1 MTDINN
7 LNDIDCYNLLRS
19 LGNFLKA
26 DVGVMCGK
34 IERIVR
40 TATERKTVVNDGY
53 NIRVTISNTAPT
65 ESNYPLIVFVG
76 VGLRVQFPKTL
87 QRSIQRMKNQDNLT
101 VDLSNATQSNPLPIS
116 EAIRVDSP
124 EYPHLTSDEQKHG
137 HILFPNQSIIYD
149 MSLTAKEC
157 PNINEIKLWAEG
169 TISRRHLFHQSKQIT
184 IAGENIVYQL

>member
-1 MTDINN
+1 MTSSTNE
-7 LNDIDCYNLLRS
+7 YGTYQLLQS
-19 LGNFLKA
+19 LGKYLNT
-26 DVGVMCGK
+26 DVGITCGK
-34 IERIVR
+34 ISSVVSRG
-40 TATERKTVVNDGY
+40 TEHPTVDRDGY
-53 NIRVTISNTAPT
+53 SITATISNTAPK
-65 ESNYPLIVFVG
+65 EPSYPLIVFMG
-76 VGLRVQFPKTL
+76 VGLKIQFPNTSH
-87 QRSIQRMKNQDNLT
+87 RTITRMHNENNLK
-101 VDLSNATQSNPLPIS
+101 VDKSNADKDPFSVKESVRI
-116 EAIRVDSP
+116 DSP